1 MSESF
6 VQANCVDNSAYTSSS
21 GGNRGKTARFWP
33 HSPGKTRRITI
44 LFQFPVPLLLTP
56 QCLRSGPRGRG
67 GHGSTVD
74 DDGCEEFR
82 PGRAGGSLAAALL
95 GAGPTPGDP
104 AHHQVAREQD
114 QPRPVDA
121 GQERDQATEAEPQAY
136 TRRE

>member
-56 QCLRSGPRGRG
+56 LTRLPVPMIVGPLTRNAYPDVAARRALHACRISLLSRVPARDAPSTRG
-67 GHGSTVD
+67 VVI
-74 DDGCEEFR
+74 
-82 PGRAGGSLAAALL
+82 P
-95 GAGPTPGDP
+95 
-104 AHHQVAREQD
+104 
-114 QPRPVDA
+114 
-121 GQERDQATEAEPQAY
+121 
-136 TRRE
+136 